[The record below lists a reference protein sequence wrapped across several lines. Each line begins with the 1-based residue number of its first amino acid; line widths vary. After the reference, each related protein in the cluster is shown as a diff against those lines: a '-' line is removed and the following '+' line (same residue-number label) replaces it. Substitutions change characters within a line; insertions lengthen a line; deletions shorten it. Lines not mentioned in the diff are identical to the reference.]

1 MVQTR
6 KKEYGDPWEQ
16 QQHTG
21 NVQASTSPIQSAPP
35 REAST
40 SLAGSTKQQT
50 QFSIPMSKLFDNPTF
65 DASQRISSPDVN
77 QSTATNDSFTS
88 EVPKKGWIENV
99 TNRFQNLTLGK
110 NIRNSGRSA
119 QQDAETKNTPKPAST
134 SICNLGM
141 MPQVPPD
148 VATDW
153 KVYYVINL
161 EPGRTVKIPKH
172 PSWLPERLRTT
183 EQFEEVLDGGAATP
197 L

>member
-1 MVQTR
+1 
-6 KKEYGDPWEQ
+6 
-16 QQHTG
+16 
-21 NVQASTSPIQSAPP
+21 
-35 REAST
+35 
-40 SLAGSTKQQT
+40 
-50 QFSIPMSKLFDNPTF
+50 MSKLFDNPTF

-77 QSTATNDSFTS
+77 QLTATNDSFTS

-119 QQDAETKNTPKPAST
+119 QQDAETENIPKPAST
-134 SICNLGM
+134 SIRNLGM
-141 MPQVPPD
+141 MPQVPPN

-172 PSWLPERLRTT
+172 PSWLPERLCTT
-183 EQFEEVLDGGAATP
+183 EQFEKTLQICETGEQVFTAAFLHASEKGFVGLAALCKVLYATRRWGETLLP
-197 L
+197 E